1 MIFVFTCV
9 LFIKTEGFKFL
20 DCKSWSCEGFLAN
33 LTILPTNGYR
43 VLSAFKNGKVRVQ
56 GGA

>member
-43 VLSAFKNGKVRVQ
+43 VLSICL
-56 GGA
+56 